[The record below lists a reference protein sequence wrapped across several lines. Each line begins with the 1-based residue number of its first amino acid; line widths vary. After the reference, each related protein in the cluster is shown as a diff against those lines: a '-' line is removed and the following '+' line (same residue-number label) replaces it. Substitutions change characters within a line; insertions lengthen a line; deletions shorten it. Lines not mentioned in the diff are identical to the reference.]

1 MALAN
6 LASIRLPLSAFP
18 SAIGV
23 SAFPSCMGAAFV
35 QTERFGAE
43 KAEGRWGGLGGRRRG
58 DGGLG
63 AQLLESL
70 RGRGEVPVGS
80 DRDSPTTPGGRRKFQ
95 CCEISASAS
104 IRLPLKSPRPHTE
117 LALLGVELPTLSQAP
132 IAYISVVAVKK
143 VVVRSSAGGSG
154 PPSVGVH
161 WCSRPSCREALFLL
175 AFAGRDA
182 ESAMLL

>member
-1 MALAN
+1 MEGTQVASAN
-6 LASIRLPLSAFP
+6 LASIRLPLFAFSSAV
-18 SAIGV
+18 GV

-58 DGGLG
+58 DRGLGGRRRGDGGLG

-80 DRDSPTTPGGRRKFQ
+80 DRGSPTTLGGRRKFQ

-143 VVVRSSAGGSG
+143 VVVRS
-154 PPSVGVH
+154 
-161 WCSRPSCREALFLL
+161 
-175 AFAGRDA
+175 
-182 ESAMLL
+182 

>member
-1 MALAN
+1 MASAN

-18 SAIGV
+18 SVVGV

-43 KAEGRWGGLGGRRRG
+43 KAEGRWGGLG
-58 DGGLG
+58 

-80 DRDSPTTPGGRRKFQ
+80 YRGSPTTPGGRRKFQ

-104 IRLPLKSPRPHTE
+104 IRLSLKSPRPHTE

-132 IAYISVVAVKK
+132 IAYISVFAVKK
-143 VVVRSSAGGSG
+143 VVVRSLAGGSG
-154 PPSVGVH
+154 PHSVGVH

>member
-1 MALAN
+1 MASAN
-6 LASIRLPLSAFP
+6 LASIRLPLFAFP
-18 SAIGV
+18 SAVGV

-35 QTERFGAE
+35 QTERFGAK

-70 RGRGEVPVGS
+70 RGHREVPVGS
-80 DRDSPTTPGGRRKFQ
+80 DRGSPTTPRGRRKFQ

-161 WCSRPSCREALFLL
+161 WCSRPSCWEALFLL